1 MNFLIVEDDKNF
13 SEFLSSALSKY
24 GKPFVT
30 DTLTGAQNL
39 LQSYSFD
46 CAIIDLKLGDE
57 ILGPQIALMAKRRGV
72 GHVITVTNF
81 ESDHELVRLSYENG
95 ADDFVKK
102 SNLKDNFE
110 FFLKKVTTGR
120 DLKKN
125 VLRLT
130 KTTYI
135 TKDKDLIKSL
145 EDVCTSYAP
154 FEPIFIGGESGVG
167 KTQLGKCL
175 KSLLALKGE
184 LIELN
189 CAGLNDEIIKSELFG
204 HEKGAFTG
212 ADKQTIG
219 KIELAHEGILF
230 LDEIGDMPLVTQEKL
245 LKVIEEK
252 EFTRV
257 GGNKKIKSN
266 FLLVTATLKN
276 LEELVSIGKLRPDFY
291 NRIKGK
297 TIHIKPLRE
306 RSEDLKILINH
317 FLNISTRSVYLMPEA
332 QEALMNYAW
341 PGNIRELDKTINRLS
356 DIKTGIV
363 KLEDLSPAI
372 RYQNEITA
380 SPMPEGI
387 LTRKL
392 IEFVKNNGGLIPL
405 YKQLEKEIILYAN
418 QELNGKKTEITKKY
432 HIPKTKLW
440 EFFKH
445 APTELHQ

>member
-13 SEFLSSALSKY
+13 SEFLSKALSKY

-30 DTLTGAQNL
+30 ETLNGAQNL

-57 ILGPQIALMAKRRGV
+57 ILGPRIALLAKRKGV

-102 SNLKDNFE
+102 SNLRENFE
-110 FFLKKVTTGR
+110 FFLKKVTTGK

-135 TKDKDLIKSL
+135 TKDKDLISSL
-145 EDVCTSYAP
+145 EDVCTSYVP
-154 FEPIFIGGESGVG
+154 LEPIFIGGESGVG

-175 KSLLALKGE
+175 KSLLGLTGE

-230 LDEIGDMPLVTQEKL
+230 LDEVGDMPLVTQEKL

-276 LEELVSIGKLRPDFY
+276 LESLVSNGKLRPDFY

-297 TIHIKPLRE
+297 TIQIKPLRE
-306 RSEDLKILINH
+306 RPEDLKILINH
-317 FLNISTRSVYLMPEA
+317 FLSNSTRSVYLMPEA
-332 QEALMNYAW
+332 HEALMKYSW
-341 PGNIRELDKTINRLS
+341 PGNIRELDKTMNRLS

-363 KLEDLSPAI
+363 TLNDLSPAI
-372 RYQNEITA
+372 KSGET
-380 SPMPEGI
+380 
-387 LTRKL
+387 L
-392 IEFVKNNGGLIPL
+392 IELENDDGMLTKKQIDFVKKNGSLIPL
-405 YKQLEKEIILYAN
+405 FELLEKEMLFFAHK
-418 QELNGKKTEITKKY
+418 ELKGNKSNISKKY
-432 HIPKTKLW
+432 NISRTKVW
-440 EFFKH
+440 KFFKEV
-445 APTELHQ
+445 PTELHQ